1 MRMGPGYQ
9 ESGRKNQFK
18 MTQQIHWD
26 HSSSKVPEDPMTQV
40 FPLMA
45 RSNLI
50 KVDFMKKTS
59 VVFFLIMFLHACRA
73 QLKGSTSVPAGKCPD
88 AWKIPTWKAES
99 MFSSEIQLSHL
110 GV

>member
-26 HSSSKVPEDPMTQV
+26 YSTSKVPEDPMTQV

-50 KVDFMKKTS
+50 KVDLMKRPLW
-59 VVFFLIMFLHACRA
+59 FFPHNVPPCM
-73 QLKGSTSVPAGKCPD
+73 QSTIKR
-88 AWKIPTWKAES
+88 
-99 MFSSEIQLSHL
+99 LN
-110 GV
+110 

>member
-9 ESGRKNQFK
+9 ESGGKNQFK

-26 HSSSKVPEDPMTQV
+26 YSSSKVPEDPMTQV

-50 KVDFMKKTS
+50 KVDFMKDTS
-59 VVFFLIMFLHACRA
+59 VF
-73 QLKGSTSVPAGKCPD
+73 
-88 AWKIPTWKAES
+88 
-99 MFSSEIQLSHL
+99 FSS
-110 GV
+110 